1 MSQPVPLSDVVMVP
15 VAAIALPDSLA
26 RRRIDPEGLDALIRS
41 IGEHG
46 LLQPVLVRPLPDG
59 RYELLAGLRRLRA
72 VQAIRQSAIPAR
84 LLATGAPAVLSLVE
98 NLQREPLDALELT
111 EALKRLE
118 DDGRGRAAIA
128 ALVGRSRTWVADAL
142 SLNTLP
148 DAIKAEY
155 PAVRKSVT
163 RSLLVEI
170 ARVRDPE
177 AQLALWEEAK
187 AGALTVR
194 AARAKRRETPPLRVR
209 AVAAARRFA
218 KQLGKLDAT
227 ALEDADREALV
238 ALRERIDALLSPSPA
253 SCAGVASADG
263 VRRIEDPPRAP
274 GEGGARGAAAG
285 G

>member
-1 MSQPVPLSDVVMVP
+1 MSQPVPLSAPLSDLVMVP
-15 VAAIALPDSLA
+15 VAAIALPDALA
-26 RRRIDPEGLDALIRS
+26 RRRIDPEGVDALVRS

-98 NLQREPLDALELT
+98 NLQREPLDALELA

-142 SLNTLP
+142 SLNALP
-148 DAIKAEY
+148 DTIKAEY
-155 PAVRKSVT
+155 PAVRKAIS

-170 ARVRDPE
+170 ARVRNPE

-194 AARAKRRETPPLRVR
+194 AARAKRREAPPLLVR
-209 AVAAARRFA
+209 AVATARRCA
-218 KQLGKLDAT
+218 KQLGRLDAA
-227 ALEDADREALV
+227 ALEDADRDALV
-238 ALRERIDALLSPSPA
+238 ALRERIDALLSLP
-253 SCAGVASADG
+253 
-263 VRRIEDPPRAP
+263 
-274 GEGGARGAAAG
+274 
-285 G
+285 

>member
-1 MSQPVPLSDVVMVP
+1 MPQPVSLSDAVMLP
-15 VAAIALPDSLA
+15 VAAIALPDTLA
-26 RRRIDPEGLDALIRS
+26 RRRIDPEGVDALVRS

-72 VQAIRQSAIPAR
+72 VQAIRQSTVPAR
-84 LLATGAPAVLSLVE
+84 LLPTGAPAVLSLVE
-98 NLQREPLDALELT
+98 NLQRDPLDALELA

-118 DDGRGRAAIA
+118 DDGRSRAAIA
-128 ALVGRSRTWVADAL
+128 ALVGKSRTWVADAL

-155 PAVRKSVT
+155 PAVRKAVT

-177 AQLALWEEAK
+177 AQLVLWEEAK

-194 AARAKRRETPPLRVR
+194 AVRAKRREMPPLRVR
-209 AVAAARRFA
+209 AVATAQRCA
-218 KQLGKLDAT
+218 KQLGRLDAA
-227 ALEDADREALV
+227 ALEDADRKALM
-238 ALRERIDALLSPSPA
+238 ALRERIDALLEPSP
-253 SCAGVASADG
+253 
-263 VRRIEDPPRAP
+263 AP
-274 GEGGARGAAAG
+274 GEGGAKGAR
-285 G
+285 